1 MPPKRA
7 GGRPHT
13 TAARLAPQRSGK
25 PLPGTY
31 LETIVSLPSGPRR
44 QEDNSSP
51 NRLIL
56 ERAP

>member
-7 GGRPHT
+7 GGRPWCA
-13 TAARLAPQRSGK
+13 AARPAPQGSGK
-25 PLPGTY
+25 PRPGTY
-31 LETIVSLPSGPRR
+31 LETVVSFLLAPRR
-44 QEDNSSP
+44 QEDNSSL